1 MPKLRAPKGI
11 RVAVVDD
18 RRLARI
24 AARAMLE
31 DSSVLEFAGEA
42 SLLPEAIK
50 MIKQS
55 APDVVLVDVEMPIT
69 SGPEVVRMLSSLYP
83 EVLFLAWTVS
93 DDAEDLLRMF
103 EAGCDGYVLKESGP
117 AELETAI
124 QVANRHETAV
134 PRRMIGA
141 VLRQAADYV
150 PSQAASDVQLT
161 PTEAQILKLLAK
173 GLATKQIASRL
184 GVQSSSVETHIRNV
198 YRKLEANN
206 RAAAIGIAL
215 KLRLLKVS
223 DL

>member
-1 MPKLRAPKGI
+1 M
-11 RVAVVDD
+11 DD

-31 DSSVLEFAGEA
+31 DSATLEFAGEA
-42 SLLPEAIK
+42 SQLPEAIK

-55 APDVVLVDVEMPIT
+55 SPDVVLVDVEMPVT
-69 SGPEVVRMLSSLYP
+69 SGPETVRNLSSLYSG
-83 EVLFLAWTVS
+83 VLFLAWTVS

-124 QVANRHETAV
+124 QVANRNETAV
-134 PRRMIGA
+134 PRRMLGA
-141 VLRQAADYV
+141 VLRQAATYV
-150 PSQAASDVQLT
+150 PSQAASNVQLT
-161 PTEAQILKLLAK
+161 PTERQILKLLAK
-173 GLATKQIASRL
+173 GLATKQIAGQL